1 MHLRYITCSDPRA
14 HNSFDEMFNLW
25 NVDERVEVAVQM
37 HPGKVSPGTERY
49 QWIMDLLDNLYC
61 NPSRYNFAVHVNQ
74 GWCHSICNGYIP
86 EELKPIFNKNW
97 LFLPGRPLVQRVQLN
112 MPKATADSLD
122 PYKLKS
128 VIDAFPNKEFILQY
142 NDKTKVAVDNLHK
155 IGAHFSLLYD
165 ASGGNGI
172 SPDSWQKPVYNEHD
186 MGYAG
191 GLGPDNITD
200 NLEMIKSV
208 ARFDSVWIDAEGKLK
223 TDNKFDVA
231 RAQQYVLNAK
241 TWIEKQR

>member
-1 MHLRYITCSDPRA
+1 M
-14 HNSFDEMFNLW
+14 
-25 NVDERVEVAVQM
+25 
-37 HPGKVSPGTERY
+37 
-49 QWIMDLLDNLYC
+49 
-61 NPSRYNFAVHVNQ
+61 
-74 GWCHSICNGYIP
+74 
-86 EELKPIFNKNW
+86 
-97 LFLPGRPLVQRVQLN
+97 
-112 MPKATADSLD
+112 
-122 PYKLKS
+122 
-128 VIDAFPNKEFILQY
+128 QY

-155 IGAHFSLLYD
+155 IGARFSLLYD

-172 SPDSWQKPVYNEHD
+172 SPDSWKKPVYSEHD